1 MIRHKCSTE
10 DELREKRTE
19 SWEAPRL
26 DSVLRKHHYHQG
38 GAATVDDF
46 QTASNWTNGPK
57 VTQKTKQ
64 QQTRQGHTI
73 CYSLALYS
81 CNSLHDWSRY
91 RLVGQKE
98 NCKRL
103 NFFGLSSCI
112 HIFKREL
119 LMLIHVSFHVRIPLL
134 PNRSFVHIWPHCF
147 FRTLISDLIPLTYM
161 KVILLGLTSLTW
173 LIWFDSFHLIW
184 LISLDSTCLTQF
196 EFFNPFNLI

>member
-119 LMLIHVSFHVRIPLL
+119 LMLIHVSFHVRIPLI
-134 PNRSFVHIWPHCF
+134 PNRSLVHIWPHCF
-147 FRTLISDLIPLTYM
+147 FRSMNFDLICLT
-161 KVILLGLTSLTW
+161 L
-173 LIWFDSFHLIW
+173 FDSF
-184 LISLDSTCLTQF
+184 
-196 EFFNPFNLI
+196 

>member
-81 CNSLHDWSRY
+81 CNSPFMIEVGTGWS
-91 RLVGQKE
+91 GK
-98 NCKRL
+98 KK
-103 NFFGLSSCI
+103 I
-112 HIFKREL
+112 AK
-119 LMLIHVSFHVRIPLL
+119 
-134 PNRSFVHIWPHCF
+134 
-147 FRTLISDLIPLTYM
+147 
-161 KVILLGLTSLTW
+161 
-173 LIWFDSFHLIW
+173 
-184 LISLDSTCLTQF
+184 DSTFSVWVPVYT
-196 EFFNPFNLI
+196 FFNVSYSSFYMFLFM

>member
-1 MIRHKCSTE
+1 MFNWGWAERKK
-10 DELREKRTE
+10 DRELRSAASWLCTE
-19 SWEAPRL
+19 EASLSPRRSSHCRRFSDSIQL
-26 DSVLRKHHYHQG
+26 DKW
-38 GAATVDDF
+38 AK
-46 QTASNWTNGPK
+46 SNTK
-57 VTQKTKQ
+57 KTKQ

-119 LMLIHVSFHVRIPLL
+119 LMLIHVSFHVRIPLIL
-134 PNRSFVHIWPHCF
+134 NCSFVHIWPHCF
-147 FRTLISDLIPLTYM
+147 FRLMNFDLSCLTM
-161 KVILLGLTSLTW
+161 
-173 LIWFDSFHLIW
+173 FDSF
-184 LISLDSTCLTQF
+184 
-196 EFFNPFNLI
+196 